1 MIWLLVDLP
10 QDDSG
15 LKAALQQIVQ
25 LLIEPIVQMNLP
37 AEERGL
43 FQQDDA

>member
-10 QDDSG
+10 QDDAG
-15 LKAALQQIVQ
+15 LQAALQQVVQ
-25 LLIEPIVQMNLP
+25 LLVEPIVQMNLS

-43 FQQDDA
+43 LK